1 MYKGLQPIGT
11 DIYQEKP
18 SQQKKQSDYSENSKR
33 KDYEQVI
40 RVKKDLK
47 DLNTTDLN
55 FHEGKQLFIND
66 TLCPYY
72 RVIWNNHKKL

>member
-1 MYKGLQPIGT
+1 MYKGFQHIGT
-11 DIYQEKP
+11 DICQEKS
-18 SQQKKQSDYSENSKR
+18 SQQKKQSDYSENSRR

-47 DLNTTDLN
+47 DLNTIDLD
-55 FHEGKQLFIND
+55 FHEGTRLFIND

-72 RVIWNNHKKL
+72 RVIWNKHKKL